1 MIPARNPEYLTG
13 MVRELRR
20 LPSETEWNA
29 SIRERFGI
37 VKKNA
42 SQASRVL
49 KESVDSGSV
58 IIRDP
63 EVGAKSRTYLPY
75 WAG

>member
-1 MIPARNPEYLTG
+1 MDKTDRVRACYLHAC
-13 MVRELRR
+13 LRYVMK
-20 LPSETEWNA
+20 LSMNNA

-37 VKKNA
+37 AKKSA
-42 SQASRVL
+42 SQASRFL
-49 KESVDSGSV
+49 KESVDSGLV

-63 EVGAKSRTYLPY
+63 KVGARSRTYLPY

>member
-1 MIPARNPEYLTG
+1 MDKTDRVRACYLHAC
-13 MVRELRR
+13 LRYVMN
-20 LPSETEWNA
+20 LPMNNA

-37 VKKNA
+37 ANKSA
-42 SQASRVL
+42 ARASRLL
-49 KESVDSGSV
+49 KESVDSELV